1 MAKRP
6 RIPKYS
12 LHKAIGRARVI
23 LNGRHVFLGKYGSD
37 ESVERYKRLVAESV
51 SSPAPGDPTAAVAP
65 VCDQVTVAEV
75 LAAYLRHAE
84 GYYQKSGQPTAGL
97 VTTEQGGTSVHG
109 CPAKCTIQF
118 FHRPRTRASVGGAPR
133 GSG

>member
-1 MAKRP
+1 MALKSP
-6 RIPKYS
+6 RIPKYC
-12 LHKAIGRARVI
+12 LHKGTGQAYVRVQGAR
-23 LNGRHVFLGKYGSD
+23 HYLGVHGS
-37 ESVERYKRLVAESV
+37 EASIERYNRFVAEMV
-51 SSPAPGDPTAAVAP
+51 ATDRATPAPASLP
-65 VCDQVTVAEV
+65 VPHDVTVAEV